1 MPDQQTF
8 RNQDLVLRVSPSV
21 DPERFDINK
30 YEPFLDALCGN
41 REYQKEAIRTV
52 LRYLLGGRY
61 TNLRALAEENF
72 DSNEK
77 LQERYGTFAEME
89 RHLQLPDQ
97 LSCSVD
103 LATGTGKSYVMYGI
117 ARIMLAEGA
126 VDQVLV
132 LCPSRTIEEGLLEKF
147 RALSADTT
155 LRDLLPENAH
165 VRNPH
170 IINGSESIVF
180 GTICVENFHATLEH
194 VKSSVRESLRGKG
207 ERTLVLNDEVH
218 HVYNEPIGQAA
229 TSRSMKRWK
238 EFLLDTDFGFRYVV
252 GFSGTCYIGNNYF
265 ADVVYRYSLREAIEE
280 GFVKSIDYVAEDTS
294 QSQYEKFQKIYDNHR
309 ENKTRYRKIKPLTI
323 LVTRDIAT
331 CKRLTDDLIEFLAG
345 QEGISREEAE
355 KKVLIVTS
363 AQEHQDNVRALANV
377 DSSDSPVEWIT
388 SVSMLTEG
396 WDVQNVFQIVPHE
409 ERAFNSKLLIA
420 QVLGRGLRIP
430 DAYRGERPVVTVF
443 NHDAWSSRIRHLVE
457 EVMEVEKRLYS
468 YPVAKSPD
476 YHFTLHHLDY
486 TKTQTVEEFEQVG
499 EYDFSKGFV
508 TLISQVSEMERET
521 TYERAISGD
530 QRTKKTLVR
539 YRMYTVDE
547 VAEQIHY
554 RLASIDLENEGQT
567 NYAERYNLEWLKALI
582 RESLRRVGEKADQVS
597 EENRQRLY
605 AAFGTLQRGAAKRV
619 RYQMTPQAVKFLS
632 TADRPRDSV
641 GVGALRRGEVT
652 IFADERA
659 FELSDEEVK
668 ALLEE
673 VRDDETLP
681 RLAWHYVEN
690 TFLFKTPLNIVL
702 AERKPERD
710 FVRQL
715 LKPENATAI
724 DSWIKS
730 TDKGFYE
737 IEYAWRKGEH
747 PKRGYF
753 SPDFFIKKGND
764 ILVIEIKGDEEID
777 DPSGENK
784 GKYRYARQHFE
795 ILNKQLEILQKQQ
808 GPTRYLFHFLS
819 PKDYDIFFE
828 LLRNG
833 NYELFVS
840 SLDAALGENG
850 QR

>member
-1 MPDQQTF
+1 MRDQQTF

-21 DPERFDINK
+21 NPARFDITK
-30 YEPFLDALCGN
+30 YEPFLDALCGS

-61 TNLRALAEENF
+61 PNLRALAEENF
-72 DSNEK
+72 HSNET
-77 LQERYGTFAEME
+77 LRDRYGTFAEME

-97 LSCSVD
+97 LACSVD
-103 LATGTGKSYVMYGI
+103 LATATGKSYVIYGI

-126 VDQVLV
+126 VDRVLV
-132 LCPSRTIEEGLLEKF
+132 LCPSRTIEEGLLQKF
-147 RALSADTT
+147 RALSADIT
-155 LRDLLPENAH
+155 LRDLLPENAR

-170 IINGSESIVF
+170 IINGSESIVD

-194 VKSSVRESLRGKG
+194 VKSSIRDSLRGKG

-218 HVYNEPIGQAA
+218 HVYNKPIGQDS
-229 TSRSMKRWK
+229 TSRSLKRWK
-238 EFLLDTDFGFRYVV
+238 EFLLDPDFGFRYIV
-252 GFSGTCYIGNNYF
+252 GFSGTCYIENDYF
-265 ADVVYRYSLREAIEE
+265 ADVVYRYSLREAIEQ
-280 GFVKSIDYVAEDTS
+280 GFAKSIDYVAEDTS

-309 ENKTRYRKIKPLTI
+309 EHKEARYRKVKPLTI
-323 LVTRDIAT
+323 LVTRDIAA
-331 CKRLTDDLIEFLAG
+331 CKRLTEDLVEFLAE
-345 QEGISREEAE
+345 QEHISREEAE

-363 AQEHQDNVRALANV
+363 AQEHQANVRALADV
-377 DSSDSPVEWIT
+377 DLYDNPVEWIT

-443 NHDAWSSRIRHLVE
+443 NHDAWSSRIRHLVD

-468 YPVAKSPD
+468 YPVVRSPD
-476 YHFTLHHLDY
+476 YHFTLHQLDY
-486 TKTQTVEEFEQVG
+486 SKTQTVEEFEQVG

-508 TLISQVSEMERET
+508 TLISQVPAMERET
-521 TYERAISGD
+521 TYERAVSGV
-530 QRTKKTLVR
+530 QRTKKTLVQ

-554 RLASIDLENEGQT
+554 RLASIDLETEGQT
-567 NYAERYNLEWLKALI
+567 NYAERYNLDWLKAVI
-582 RESLRRVGEKADQVS
+582 RESLRRVGESENLVS

-605 AAFGTLQRGAAKRV
+605 AAFGTLRRGVAKRV
-619 RYQMTPQAVKFLS
+619 RYLMTPQAVKRLS

-652 IFADERA
+652 VFADEHA
-659 FELSDEEVK
+659 FSLSDEEVTT
-668 ALLEE
+668 LLEE
-673 VRDDETLP
+673 VRRDDNLP
-681 RLAWHYVEN
+681 RAAWHYVEN
-690 TFLFKTPLNIVL
+690 TFLFKAPLNIVL

-710 FVRQL
+710 FVRHL
-715 LKPENATAI
+715 LKPENAAAV
-724 DSWIKS
+724 DAWIKS
-730 TDKGFYE
+730 TDQGFYE

-753 SPDFFIKKGND
+753 NPDFFIKKGKH

-777 DPSGENK
+777 DPSDENK

-795 ILNKQLEILQKQQ
+795 TLNQQ
-808 GPTRYLFHFLS
+808 QNESRYFFHFLS
-819 PKDYDIFFE
+819 PRDYHAFFRF
-828 LLRNG
+828 LRDG
-833 NYELFVS
+833 NYESFVS
-840 SLDAALGENG
+840 TLDAALGENG
-850 QR
+850 QG

>member
-1 MPDQQTF
+1 MRDQQTF

-21 DPERFDINK
+21 DPAHFDITQ

-61 TNLRALAEENF
+61 ENLRALAEENF
-72 DSNEK
+72 NSNK
-77 LQERYGTFAEME
+77 ILQERYGTFAEME

-103 LATGTGKSYVMYGI
+103 LATATGKSYVMYGI

-126 VDQVLV
+126 VDRVLV
-132 LCPSRTIEEGLLEKF
+132 LCPSRTIEEGLLQKF
-147 RALSADTT
+147 RSLSADVTM
-155 LRDLLPENAH
+155 RDLLPATAR

-170 IINGSESIVF
+170 IINGNESIVDS
-180 GTICVENFHATLEH
+180 TICIENFHATLEH
-194 VKSSVRESLRGKG
+194 VKSSIRESLRGKG
-207 ERTLVLNDEVH
+207 QRTLVLNDEVH
-218 HVYNEPIGQAA
+218 HVYNKPIGQDA
-229 TSRSMKRWK
+229 TSRSLKRWK
-238 EFLLDTDFGFRYVV
+238 EFLLDPVFGFRYVV
-252 GFSGTCYIGNNYF
+252 GFSGTCYIENDYF
-265 ADVVYRYSLREAIEE
+265 TDVVYRYSLREAIEQ
-280 GFVKSIDYVAEDTS
+280 GFAKSIDYVAEDTS
-294 QSQYEKFQKIYDNHR
+294 QNRSEKLQKIYDNHR
-309 ENKTRYRKIKPLTI
+309 EHKNSRYRKVKPLTI
-323 LVTRDIAT
+323 LVTRDIAA
-331 CKRLTDDLIEFLAG
+331 CKHLTDDLIDFLAE
-345 QEGISREEAE
+345 QEAIPREEAE

-363 AQEHQDNVRALANV
+363 AQEHQANVRALADV
-377 DSSDSPVEWIT
+377 DRPDNPVEWIT

-443 NHDAWSSRIRHLVE
+443 NHDAWSSRIRHLVD

-468 YPVAKSPD
+468 YPVTKSPD

-486 TKTQTVEEFEQVG
+486 SKAQTVEEFEQVG

-508 TLISQVSEMERET
+508 TLISQVPAMERET
-521 TYERAISGD
+521 TYERAVSGT
-530 QRTKKTLVR
+530 QHTKKTLVQ
-539 YRMYTVDE
+539 YRMYSVDE

-554 RLASIDLENEGQT
+554 RLASIDLETEGQT

-582 RESLRRVGEKADQVS
+582 RESLRRVGESEDRVS

-619 RYQMTPQAVKFLS
+619 RYQMTPQAVKHLS

-652 IFADERA
+652 IFADERS
-659 FELSDEEVK
+659 FSLSDEEVRS
-668 ALLEE
+668 LLEE

-681 RLAWHYVEN
+681 RAAWVYVEN
-690 TFLFKTPLNIVL
+690 AFLFKTPLNIIL

-710 FVRQL
+710 FVRHL
-715 LKPENATAI
+715 LKPDNAAAI
-724 DSWIKS
+724 DAWIKS
-730 TDKGFYE
+730 TDQGFYE

-747 PKRGYF
+747 PKRGNF
-753 SPDFFIKKGND
+753 NPDFFIKKGNG
-764 ILVIEIKGDEEID
+764 ILVVEIKGDEELN
-777 DPSGENK
+777 DPSDENK
-784 GKYRYARQHFE
+784 GKYRYALQHFE
-795 ILNKQLEILQKQQ
+795 TLNKQQNECC
-808 GPTRYLFHFLS
+808 YFFHFITRE
-819 PKDYDIFFE
+819 DYDLFFE
-828 LLRNG
+828 YIRNG
-833 NYELFVS
+833 KYDKFVS
-840 SLDAALGENG
+840 KLDAVL
-850 QR
+850 R